1 MYDLADGYDSWLD
14 RLDALNAET
23 TDAPTPPA
31 APLPPRIFNAAALD
45 KLRAA
50 RDNADFMLS
59 VAFAHGYKYPH
70 RSHRHQRG
78 EES

>member
-23 TDAPTPPA
+23 SDAPTPPA
-31 APLPPRIFNAAALD
+31 APRGRPYVRPADDAERMAVTLARI
-45 KLRAA
+45 
-50 RDNADFMLS
+50 
-59 VAFAHGYKYPH
+59 AFAPKYAH